1 MKKWCVVNAA
11 ETISC
16 TISTLT
22 QGCQVWLQ
30 SRSNCP
36 PKWTNHGPFHI
47 TCHYILAL
55 DLFHLGPIGPTLE
68 PTLTSLPDT
77 RNQYYVSVNYGLG
90 FRVPVGLDLQDSFKT
105 KKVLNQTSHP
115 TVYACV
121 TNDLFGND
129 ITCVLLTSNNSSF
142 VQFELFLWGN
152 H

>member
-36 PKWTNHGPFHI
+36 PKWTNYGPFHI

-68 PTLTSLPDT
+68 PTLTSLLDT
-77 RNQYYVSVNYGLG
+77 RNQYYSPIRYYLIVNYGLFFG
-90 FRVPVGLDLQDSFKT
+90 VPVGLYDLFKT
-105 KKVLNQTSHP
+105 KSNDSNITHNSVCLHYLWPVNMIELNIVAMETEIRP
-115 TVYACV
+115 IW
-121 TNDLFGND
+121 NGR
-129 ITCVLLTSNNSSF
+129 
-142 VQFELFLWGN
+142 
-152 H
+152 

>member
-1 MKKWCVVNAA
+1 MVNAA
-11 ETISC
+11 DTTPCRHELNTITGVSG
-16 TISTLT
+16 LA
-22 QGCQVWLQ
+22 
-30 SRSNCP
+30 
-36 PKWTNHGPFHI
+36 PKWVKMAPKLTNPELFQ
-47 TCHYILAL
+47 TTRQYILIL
-55 DLFHLGPIGPTLE
+55 DLFHLRPIGPTLE

-142 VQFELFLWGN
+142 VQFELFL
-152 H
+152 